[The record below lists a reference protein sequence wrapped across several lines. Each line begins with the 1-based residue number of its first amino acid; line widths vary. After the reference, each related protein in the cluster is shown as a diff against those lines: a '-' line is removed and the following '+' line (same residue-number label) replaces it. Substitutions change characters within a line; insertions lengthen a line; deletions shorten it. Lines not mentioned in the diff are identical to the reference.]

1 MARIFKGPILQT
13 KFYTTNQSHYAY
25 FKNIAYRDLRSLK
38 PFLMSDQYFAR
49 QAENFDLIL

>member
-1 MARIFKGPILQT
+1 MARLNGCSWDFLYGLG
-13 KFYTTNQSHYAY
+13 NQSHYAY

>member
-1 MARIFKGPILQT
+1 MARLNGCSWDFLCSLG
-13 KFYTTNQSHYAY
+13 NQSHYAY

-49 QAENFDLIL
+49 QAESFDLIL